1 METNVAFRVG
11 QVINRTGLC
20 QEHFAQIIKIS
31 PQSLCN
37 KLNGRN
43 AFSLADIENI
53 AKYIPRLSLDWL
65 IRGVGDMDQP
75 ELNANSVVGLSN
87 SISELKSQIKQLRSS
102 VLSQSY
108 KLDLII
114 SNSPELQDVIG
125 DGITIEIPE

>member
-1 METNVAFRVG
+1 METNVAFRIG
-11 QVINRTGLC
+11 QIINRTGLC

-53 AKYIPRLSLDWL
+53 AKYCPRLSLDWL
-65 IRGVGDMDQP
+65 IRGVGEMDQP
-75 ELNANSVVGLSN
+75 EPGANSAAELSN
-87 SISELKSQIKQLRSS
+87 TITELQKQIKQLRAS

-114 SNSPELQDVIG
+114 SNSPELQDVLG
-125 DGITIEIPE
+125 DGITIEMPE